1 MARCEGFPILPRSS
15 TNATPVRVG
24 PTPDLRPWGTQLRR
38 ASRSR
43 PGLSAGLVAV
53 LLLAGL
59 GGCATQVTRRDEYYL
74 IRGLTFQPQAGDGT
88 TISVG
93 REREVLRDIANA
105 GQVQMRGVELDR

>member
-1 MARCEGFPILPRSS
+1 MADPRP
-15 TNATPVRVG
+15 AR
-24 PTPDLRPWGTQLRR
+24 
-38 ASRSR
+38 SRSGR
-43 PGLSAGLVAV
+43 ANAALPYFAARLALV
-53 LLLAGL
+53 LLLAGV

-105 GQVQMRGVELDR
+105 GQVQMRGVEPDR